1 MENVVIMLTGMILVL
16 MGAVV
21 WLSYKVTTLLK
32 EFKALVTDC
41 EIIVEHVEMCERN
54 IQTIT
59 QVVMEN
65 EVDDMKNKLFY
76 HGPIGEA

>member
-32 EFKALVTDC
+32 EFKSLVTDC